1 MSRWNARFIYYGA
14 VNFLARLRY
23 VYVYMQTSISID
35 VTQAYLFARGRNQV
49 VIIPS
54 IILVRSFSGI
64 YLTRSRVGFV
74 NEDTWLEFL

>member
-23 VYVYMQTSISID
+23 VYANID
-35 VTQAYLFARGRNQV
+35 IDRCDTGIPFARGRNQV

>member
-1 MSRWNARFIYYGA
+1 M
-14 VNFLARLRY
+14 
-23 VYVYMQTSISID
+23 YMQISISID

>member
-64 YLTRSRVGFV
+64 YLTRSRVDFV
-74 NEDTWLEFL
+74 NEDTLEEFL